1 MKKLF
6 LTILSAI
13 MLVMALPFNAS
24 AQDYTPQNCEAVISA
39 TQAQLPMSIDDDVT
53 WTGLNFADNKTVI
66 VFTFKIGASN
76 MGISLANL
84 KLGFDSM
91 SANDV
96 KGFLGDEFMQMLR
109 GFKKKGR
116 LVILF
121 SDGTKRTFEIEP

>member
-1 MKKLF
+1 
-6 LTILSAI
+6 
-13 MLVMALPFNAS
+13 
-24 AQDYTPQNCEAVISA
+24 
-39 TQAQLPMSIDDDVT
+39 MSIDDDVT

-76 MGISLANL
+76 VGMSLADL
-84 KLGFDSM
+84 KLGFGSM